1 MRNSVHYESG
11 SKNDI
16 AVVLSCPGQDEEAAD
31 PPGPAKGQTGKN
43 LEKILEILTSKYGHQ
58 GFTRDEICITNAW
71 DQVEYPDK
79 TNRSEAKIA
88 EILTSNNLDRL
99 VSEVSCIDKIIICS
113 GVNATASVLALSY
126 AEKLNPNTRVLFL
139 DHIGNQ
145 SLNSSIKHE
154 LDGSEIKTYSKA
166 KDKPANERRSLE
178 KIRNDNRILRLE
190 VVAHQLNLQISAL

>member
-1 MRNSVHYESG
+1 MNNSVHYKSG

-16 AVVLSCPGQDEEAAD
+16 AVVLSCPGQDEESAD
-31 PPGPAKGQTGKN
+31 PPGPAMGQTGKN
-43 LEKILEILTSKYGHQ
+43 LEKILEILTSKYGHL

-88 EILTSNNLDRL
+88 QILSNNNLDRL
-99 VSEVSCIDKIIICS
+99 ASEVSCIDKIIICC

-126 AEKLNPNTRVLFL
+126 AGKLNQKTKVLFF

-145 SLNSSIKHE
+145 SLNSSIKYD
-154 LDGSEIKTYSKA
+154 LDGNVIKTYSKA
-166 KDKPANERRSLE
+166 KDKPPNELRSLE
-178 KIRNDNRILRLE
+178 KIMNDNRILRLE
-190 VVAHQLNLQISAL
+190 VIAHQLNLQISGL

>member
-1 MRNSVHYESG
+1 MHNSVHYETG
-11 SKNDI
+11 SKNEI
-16 AVVLSCPGQDEEAAD
+16 AVVLSCPGQDEEVAN

-43 LEKILEILTSKYGHQ
+43 LENVLEILISKYGHQ

-71 DQVEYPDK
+71 DKVEYPDK

-88 EILTSNNLDRL
+88 EILTSNKLDRL
-99 VSEVSCIDKIIICS
+99 ASELSCIDKIIICC

-126 AEKLNPNTRVLFL
+126 AGKLNPKTRVLFL
-139 DHIGNQ
+139 DHLGNQ
-145 SLNSSIKHE
+145 SLNSSIKYK

-166 KDKPANERRSLE
+166 KDKPPNEWRSLE

-190 VVAHQLNLQISAL
+190 VVAHQLNLQISAQ

>member
-16 AVVLSCPGQDEEAAD
+16 AVVLSCPGQDEETAD

-79 TNRSEAKIA
+79 TKRSEAKIT

-99 VSEVSCIDKIIICS
+99 VSEVNCINKIIICC

-126 AEKLNPNTRVLFL
+126 AGKLNPNTRVLFL

-145 SLNSSIKHE
+145 SLNSSIKYA

-166 KDKPANERRSLE
+166 KDKPPNERRSLE

-190 VVAHQLNLQISAL
+190 VVAHQLNLQISAQ